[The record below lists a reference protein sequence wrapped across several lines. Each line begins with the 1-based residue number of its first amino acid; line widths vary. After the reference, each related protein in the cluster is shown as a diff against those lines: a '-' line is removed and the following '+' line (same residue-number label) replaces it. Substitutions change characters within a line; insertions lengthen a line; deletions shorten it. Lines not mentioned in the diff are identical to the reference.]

1 MLRSKKCL
9 ESLNKFRK
17 KSKRPGNRLFYQY
30 CPGTNYVTSTTQTN
44 LTYFPKPCHLKLCI
58 IKSNFALVENI
69 AKWTG
74 MAASNALVIGKK
86 IFDKMFVIGK
96 SAKPRCFKDVQNL
109 PSIPSPWKT
118 YFEEWLRE
126 LNPKF
131 ERQGQKNIMI
141 VNNCHAHTE
150 IKGNLSIYSSC
161 HQFLMNA

>member
-74 MAASNALVIGKK
+74 MAASNDLGEKILVIGKK
-86 IFDKMFVIGK
+86 ILDKMFVIGK

-109 PSIPSPWKT
+109 PCLYRAPERHILKNGYVNLIPSSKDKDRKISW
-118 YFEEWLRE
+118 
-126 LNPKF
+126 
-131 ERQGQKNIMI
+131 
-141 VNNCHAHTE
+141 
-150 IKGNLSIYSSC
+150 
-161 HQFLMNA
+161 

>member
-1 MLRSKKCL
+1 MKKTGTYDAFEIIASFLKITLFLFHTVLRSKKCL

-109 PSIPSPWKT
+109 PCLYRAPKRHILKNGYVNLIPSSKDKDRKISW
-118 YFEEWLRE
+118 
-126 LNPKF
+126 
-131 ERQGQKNIMI
+131 
-141 VNNCHAHTE
+141 
-150 IKGNLSIYSSC
+150 
-161 HQFLMNA
+161 